1 MQSFQRS
8 TDERPNSR
16 LKVLS
21 ILHLD
26 PLQIWDEVIRP
37 QVHTV
42 AASISQGEHYIN
54 WFSFAYF
61 LTFAWLAYSV
71 ILAESESVAQFVN
84 YRLAMVSLLT
94 QKVQFQ
100 ALALRAAD
108 FDLLSSSDRVW
119 GKSGFRSIPSS
130 LSATS
135 RNNLRCAPNCWAS
148 SSEREHTIGKF
159 ATRGE
164 CAIELCYNIG

>member
-1 MQSFQRS
+1 MQSFQCS
-8 TDERPNSR
+8 TDERSNSR
-16 LKVLS
+16 PKVLS

-42 AASISQGEHYIN
+42 AASILQGKHYIN

-71 ILAESESVAQFVN
+71 ILAENESLAQFVN
-84 YRLAMVSLLT
+84 YRLAMVNLLT

-100 ALALRAAD
+100 ALALRAGD

-135 RNNLRCAPNCWAS
+135 RINWRCRLNCWAS
-148 SSEREHTIGKF
+148 FLGGEDAIGGF
-159 ATRGE
+159 ATME
-164 CAIELCYNIG
+164 KICYNFL

>member
-1 MQSFQRS
+1 MESFQRS
-8 TDERPNSR
+8 TDERPDSR
-16 LKVLS
+16 PEVLS
-21 ILHLD
+21 ILHLN
-26 PLQIWDEVIRP
+26 PRRIWDEVTRP

-42 AASISQGEHYIN
+42 AASILQAEHYID

-61 LTFAWLAYSV
+61 LTFAGPAYSV
-71 ILAESESVAQFVN
+71 ILAESESLAQFVD

-119 GKSGFRSIPSS
+119 GKRGFPSIPSS

-135 RNNLRCAPNCWAS
+135 RNNFRCDPNCRAS
-148 SSEREHTIGKF
+148 SLERAHYRQICDQG
-159 ATRGE
+159 GV
-164 CAIELCYNIG
+164 CYRIVL

>member
-8 TDERPNSR
+8 TDERPNSEP
-16 LKVLS
+16 KVLS

-26 PLQIWDEVIRP
+26 PLQIWNEVIRS

-42 AASISQGEHYIN
+42 AASILQGKHYIN
-54 WFSFAYF
+54 WFS
-61 LTFAWLAYSV
+61 FAWLAYSV
-71 ILAESESVAQFVN
+71 ILAENESVAQFVN

-100 ALALRAAD
+100 ALVLRAGD

-119 GKSGFRSIPSS
+119 GTSGFRSIPSS

-135 RNNLRCAPNCWAS
+135 RINWRCRLNCWAS
-148 SSEREHTIGKF
+148 FLGGEDAIGGF
-159 ATRGE
+159 ATME
-164 CAIELCYNIG
+164 KICYNFL